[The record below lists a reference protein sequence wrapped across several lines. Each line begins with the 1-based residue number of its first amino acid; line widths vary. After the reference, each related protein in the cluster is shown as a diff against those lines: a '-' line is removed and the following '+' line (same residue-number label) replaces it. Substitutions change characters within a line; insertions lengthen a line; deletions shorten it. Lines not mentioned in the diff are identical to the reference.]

1 MEQERVM
8 SSTGVFA
15 DQFSRIAEGDPW
27 YGPNMEQVLA
37 NITTTDA
44 AAHPIPDAHSIWE
57 ITLHLTAWVREVR
70 RRLALGIW
78 QIPED
83 GDWPT
88 PDPVGPANWTAAVNT
103 LIEAH
108 AELGAELSRF
118 SESRMDELVGG
129 IRDQAMGS
137 GQTYRQMLHGLLQH
151 DAYHLG
157 QISLI
162 KKALG
167 RG

>member
-1 MEQERVM
+1 M
-8 SSTGVFA
+8 SSTEDFA
-15 DQFSRIAEGDPW
+15 DQVGRIAEGDPW
-27 YGPNMEQVLA
+27 YGPSINEVLA
-37 NITTTDA
+37 SVTTTDA

-57 ITLHLTAWVREVR
+57 LTLHLTAWVVEVQ
-70 RRLALGIW
+70 RRLALGVW
-78 QIPED
+78 QAPED
-83 GDWPT
+83 GDWPA
-88 PDPVGPANWTAAVNT
+88 PAALSAANWNAAVNA

-108 AELGAELSRF
+108 AALAGELSLFPEDRLD
-118 SESRMDELVGG
+118 ESLGG
-129 IRDQAMGS
+129 TRDQAMGS

-157 QISLI
+157 QISLL

>member
-1 MEQERVM
+1 M

-15 DQFSRIAEGDPW
+15 DQLDRIAEGDPW
-27 YGPNMEQVLA
+27 YGPNMDEVLA
-37 NITTTDA
+37 DVTTTDA
-44 AAHPIPDAHSIWE
+44 AAHPIPNAHSIWE
-57 ITLHLTAWVREVR
+57 ITLHLTSWVAEVE
-70 RRLALGIW
+70 RRLKLGIW
-78 QIPED
+78 QVPEA

-88 PDPVGPANWTAAVNT
+88 PAVVNPANWAAAANA
-103 LIEAH
+103 LSGAH
-108 AELGAELSRF
+108 ASLAEELSRF
-118 SESRMDELVGG
+118 PEARLDETLGET
-129 IRDQAMGS
+129 RDQSMGT

-157 QISLI
+157 QISLL

>member
-1 MEQERVM
+1 
-8 SSTGVFA
+8 
-15 DQFSRIAEGDPW
+15 
-27 YGPNMEQVLA
+27 
-37 NITTTDA
+37 
-44 AAHPIPDAHSIWE
+44 
-57 ITLHLTAWVREVR
+57 
-70 RRLALGIW
+70 
-78 QIPED
+78 
-83 GDWPT
+83 
-88 PDPVGPANWTAAVNT
+88 
-103 LIEAH
+103 
-108 AELGAELSRF
+108 
-118 SESRMDELVGG
+118 MDELVGG